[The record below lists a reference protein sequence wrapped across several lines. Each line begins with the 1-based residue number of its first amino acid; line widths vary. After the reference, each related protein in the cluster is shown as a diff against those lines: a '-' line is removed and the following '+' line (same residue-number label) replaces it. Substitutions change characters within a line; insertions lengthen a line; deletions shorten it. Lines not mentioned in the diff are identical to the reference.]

1 MTVPNRS
8 SRSDV
13 LGSGTGNYG
22 HGSIIRGGGSGA
34 GVVSGKG
41 ESNSLRNSIGG
52 DLGKRGV
59 QGLDPEELKKA
70 GNEHYKKGHFSDA
83 LSLYDRAISLSP
95 TSASYRSNRAA
106 ALTGLGRLAEAVKE
120 CQEAVRLDPN
130 YSRAHHRLASLFIR

>member
-1 MTVPNRS
+1 M
-8 SRSDV
+8 
-13 LGSGTGNYG
+13 
-22 HGSIIRGGGSGA
+22 RGGGA

-59 QGLDPEELKKA
+59 QGVDPEELKKA